1 MSNKRINIDSNAWG
15 PKGWYFIDTV
25 ITSYPDNPT
34 NEDKRLFKKFITSLK
49 DVLPCEKCRY
59 HYSEFLNENPLNSN
73 VLCSRDS
80 LVEWILR
87 CHNNI
92 RKIQNKSEI
101 TIDDFYDYYIKENNL
116 NVNTGTEG
124 KKNNKN
130 NKNNNK
136 NNNKKY
142 IKEDM
147 INMNSPLRIPSY
159 VSLMALICIFIAMIL
174 LVMVK
179 YKHY

>member
-1 MSNKRINIDSNAWG
+1 MNNKRINIDSSAWG

-25 ITSYPDNPT
+25 ITSYPNDPT
-34 NEDKRLFKKFITSLK
+34 NEDMRLFKKFITSLK

-59 HYSEFLNENPLNSN
+59 HYSEFLNKNPLDSN
-73 VLCSRDS
+73 VLSSRDS

-87 CHNNI
+87 SHNNI

-101 TIDDFYDYYIKENNL
+101 TLDDFYDYYIKENNL
-116 NVNTGTEG
+116 DVHKETKTR
-124 KKNNKN
+124 
-130 NKNNNK
+130 
-136 NNNKKY
+136 NNKKY